1 MALDTYANLK
11 TEIENYLNRSDLTSY
26 LDTFIDLAE
35 ARHAR
40 DLRVREMESVDT
52 SITTV
57 AGTQSYDLPTG
68 YLEMRYATW
77 QSNPYTFLAYMSP
90 SDFFRVYNAGVG
102 SGSPGYYTIVGS
114 KIYLG
119 KRPDAA
125 NVLELGFF
133 KRPTAL
139 SSSNTSNDILTYF
152 PDLYLYASLAESEPF
167 LMNDERV
174 QLWAMAYK
182 EAVTNLQ
189 EQDNKD
195 RHSGSAMRVM
205 NTGGYY

>member
-11 TEIENYLNRSDLTSY
+11 TEIANYLNRTDLTSY

-68 YLEMRYATW
+68 YLEMRYVTW
-77 QSNPYTFLAYMSP
+77 QSNPYTFLAYMTP
-90 SDFFRVYNAGVG
+90 PDFFRVYNAGEG
-102 SGSPGYYTIVGS
+102 SGSPSYYTIVGS

-119 KRPDAA
+119 KQPDAA

-139 SSSNTSNDILTYF
+139 SSSNTTNDILTYF

-167 LMNDERV
+167 LMNDERLPV
-174 QLWAMAYK
+174 WAGLYK
-182 EAVTNLQ
+182 EGVNSANNSASQGRT
-189 EQDNKD
+189 
-195 RHSGSAMRVM
+195 SGAPLNMSARMVV
-205 NTGGYY
+205 

>member
-11 TEIENYLNRSDLTSY
+11 TEIANYLNRTDLTSY

-68 YLEMRYATW
+68 YLEMRYVTW

-119 KRPDAA
+119 KQPDAA

-139 SSSNTSNDILTYF
+139 SDLNTTNDVLTEF
-152 PDLYLYASLAESEPF
+152 PDLYLYGSLAETSPF
-167 LMNDERV
+167 LMQDERLAV
-174 QLWAMAYK
+174 WSSLYK
-182 EAVTNLQ
+182 EGVRTANESAQRGRVSAAPLQ
-189 EQDNKD
+189 M
-195 RHSGSAMRVM
+195 SARRVV
-205 NTGGYY
+205 

>member
-11 TEIENYLNRSDLTSY
+11 TEIANYLNRTDLTSY

-68 YLEMRYATW
+68 YLEMRYVTW
-77 QSNPYTFLAYMSP
+77 QSNPYTFLAYMTP
-90 SDFFRVYNAGVG
+90 PDFFRVYNAGEG
-102 SGSPGYYTIVGS
+102 SGSPSYYTIVGS

-119 KRPDAA
+119 KQPDAA

-167 LMNDERV
+167 LMNDERLPV
-174 QLWAMAYK
+174 WAGLYK
-182 EAVTNLQ
+182 EGVNSANNSASQGRT
-189 EQDNKD
+189 
-195 RHSGSAMRVM
+195 SGAPLNMSARMVV
-205 NTGGYY
+205 

>member
-11 TEIENYLNRSDLTSY
+11 TEIANYLNRTDLTSY

-68 YLEMRYATW
+68 YLEMRYVTW
-77 QSNPYTFLAYMSP
+77 QSNPYTFLAYMTP
-90 SDFFRVYNAGVG
+90 PDFFRVYNAGEG

-119 KRPDAA
+119 KQPDAA

-139 SSSNTSNDILTYF
+139 SSSNTTNDILTYF

-167 LMNDERV
+167 LMNDERLPV
-174 QLWAMAYK
+174 WAGLYK
-182 EAVTNLQ
+182 EGANSANNSASQGRT
-189 EQDNKD
+189 
-195 RHSGSAMRVM
+195 SGSPLNMSARMVV
-205 NTGGYY
+205 